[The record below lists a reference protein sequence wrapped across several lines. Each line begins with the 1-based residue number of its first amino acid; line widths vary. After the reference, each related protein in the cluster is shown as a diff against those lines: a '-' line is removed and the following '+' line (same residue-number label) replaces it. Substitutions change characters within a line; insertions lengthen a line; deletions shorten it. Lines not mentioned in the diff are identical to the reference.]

1 MDSKNH
7 VNTLSLV
14 KITGIA
20 FWLGL
25 LITILNCEKTST
37 NGPPPAESKGIVYG
51 TVTSEVLQQPIE
63 GAVVQTLKN
72 QAMDTTDTMG
82 GFRLNSLA
90 LGPDTLKVTA
100 KYYETPF
107 KVIQVTTDSQQVAF
121 ALNAASDLGCIPVE
135 DTGRVYLSPFS
146 GLPIE
151 IYPKAVFARFYPWV
165 TDTNQIKPVLDQYN
179 LKTVP
184 GSFFGLDNQWAA
196 YLCIN
201 DNRRAEC
208 HFTPY
213 GKTGFDN
220 FGTNPLVEYAFAVFT
235 EGSFGPVGNISFL
248 FIDGTHQSTIDSLF
262 NANGLR
268 FLRTIPHPSGRLL
281 YITIITPQAPMNILD
296 LSEDLKSLPYVEL
309 LDVNAFINGIPNRCD

>member
-1 MDSKNH
+1 MIMNDHKL
-7 VNTLSLV
+7 VPQFGILLFAIISLL
-14 KITGIA
+14 
-20 FWLGL
+20 FSCS
-25 LITILNCEKTST
+25 CEKTT
-37 NGPPPAESKGIVYG
+37 TEPPAESKGMAYG

-63 GAVVQTLKN
+63 GAVVQALKN
-72 QAMDTTDTMG
+72 QAMDTTDSMG
-82 GFRLNSLA
+82 SFRLNSLT

-100 KYYETPF
+100 KYYETSF
-107 KVIQVTTDSQQVAF
+107 KVIQVTTDSQQVTF
-121 ALNAASDLGCIPVE
+121 ALNAGSDLGCIPVE
-135 DTGRVYLSPFS
+135 DTGRVYVSPFS
-146 GLPIE
+146 GMPIE

-179 LKTVP
+179 LKTVL
-184 GSFFGLDNQWAA
+184 GSFLGLDNQWAA

-220 FGTNPLVEYAFAVFT
+220 FGANPLVEYAFAVFT

-281 YITIITPQAPMNILD
+281 YITMITPQAPMNILD